1 MQLGALEGDV
11 DTGDPPP
18 PFDLAAGGGKGHLP
32 ALSTHAVLIDSAA
45 ASDLKWLSFNCSK
58 TLKTDPAWVLS
69 CLGCESRVTPL
80 GLLGTPFLQELSW
93 AC

>member
-18 PFDLAAGGGKGHLP
+18 PLCAAGGGKGHVP

-45 ASDLKWLSFNCSK
+45 ASDLKWLSFICLK
-58 TLKTDPAWVLS
+58 TLKTAPAWVL
-69 CLGCESRVTPL
+69 
-80 GLLGTPFLQELSW
+80 
-93 AC
+93 

>member
-45 ASDLKWLSFNCSK
+45 ASDLKDSENRPCMGS
-58 TLKTDPAWVLS
+58 
-69 CLGCESRVTPL
+69 
-80 GLLGTPFLQELSW
+80 LLLRL
-93 AC
+93 

>member
-45 ASDLKWLSFNCSK
+45 ASDLKWLSFISL
-58 TLKTDPAWVLS
+58 LKDS
-69 CLGCESRVTPL
+69 
-80 GLLGTPFLQELSW
+80 ELSLIHI
-93 AC
+93 